1 VITDIIRGYNCRL
14 ASILSTYEKAPEGH
28 RHVFIRAFNVDR
40 ETLPKLIAELR
51 ETANM
56 LYFVDHRD
64 DVRQIF

>member
-1 VITDIIRGYNCRL
+1 
-14 ASILSTYEKAPEGH
+14 LSTYEKAPEGH